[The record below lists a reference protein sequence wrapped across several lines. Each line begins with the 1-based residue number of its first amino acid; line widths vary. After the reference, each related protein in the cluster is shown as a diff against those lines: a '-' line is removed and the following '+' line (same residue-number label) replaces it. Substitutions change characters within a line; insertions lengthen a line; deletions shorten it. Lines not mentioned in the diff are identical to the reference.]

1 MFASPAGIAKSGA
14 AAAARAALGCYD
26 AGCWR
31 PRNTVSTAFD
41 KAVHWRC
48 FHYQTILTRQHS
60 NAARAPA
67 DDRSIIRSFLAYRKL
82 SISDRQIEIQNAAES
97 VIEHRIAVRSERS
110 TDLSRFVEIE

>member
-48 FHYQTILTRQHS
+48 FHYQTLLTRQHS
-60 NAARAPA
+60 NAAPA
-67 DDRSIIRSFLAYRKL
+67 RGNDHSRVHSFLACRK
-82 SISDRQIEIQNAAES
+82 
-97 VIEHRIAVRSERS
+97 
-110 TDLSRFVEIE
+110 